1 MPTKR
6 SSAVAVGHEDYLA
19 VAGGRNEEKEFLT
32 VVEVYNGTQWM
43 SVQSLHKSL
52 RDITSV
58 LHDGIW
64 SHDLISGE
72 SCQ

>member
-1 MPTKR
+1 MLTKR

-43 SVQSLHKSL
+43 SVQSQAPQVIARYNLCSA
-52 RDITSV
+52 
-58 LHDGIW
+58 
-64 SHDLISGE
+64 
-72 SCQ
+72 